1 MSKAEK
7 TKQFI
12 VEQTAGI
19 FNKKGYAGTSLQD
32 ITAATSLTKG
42 SIYGNFTG
50 KDEVALAVFDYNIN
64 RVRHILRTEM
74 SKHESI
80 RGKLL
85 VYPEVYGN
93 IHRYPFP
100 EGGCPMLNTA
110 VEADDTH
117 PALRRKAQ
125 EAILYWKNS
134 LVRLIEKGIANKEIK
149 AAVDPEQQA
158 LTIMAMLEG
167 MTMIANLMGKST
179 YRKQLIQSVEKII
192 TDMF

>member
-74 SKHESI
+74 SKQESI

>member
-12 VEQTAGI
+12 VERTAGI

-74 SKHESI
+74 SKYESI
-80 RGKLL
+80 REKLL

-93 IHRYPFP
+93 IQRYPFP

-125 EAILYWKNS
+125 EAITYWKNS
-134 LVRLIEKGIANKEIK
+134 LVRTIEKGIARKEIK
-149 AAVDPEQQA
+149 ASVDPEQQA
-158 LTIMAMLEG
+158 LTIMALLEG

-179 YRKQLIQSVEKII
+179 YRKQLVQSVEKII

>member
-12 VEQTAGI
+12 VERTAGI

-74 SKHESI
+74 SKYESI
-80 RGKLL
+80 REKLL

-93 IHRYPFP
+93 IQRYPFP

-117 PALRRKAQ
+117 PELRRKAQ

-134 LVRLIEKGIANKEIK
+134 LVRMIEKGIARKEIK
-149 AAVDPEQQA
+149 ETVDPEQQA
-158 LTIMAMLEG
+158 LTIMALLEG
-167 MTMIANLMGKST
+167 MTMIVNLMGKST